1 MLSQPSS
8 PAVAGPGTHH
18 SEVCLLELPSSLLQ
32 ALGDHCQ
39 LRILPLQVLH
49 LLLCLGEAA
58 PALESR
64 RRSWRLSLCSGANIP
79 AST

>member
-8 PAVAGPGTHH
+8 PSMAGPGTHH
-18 SEVCLLELPSSLLQ
+18 FEVCLLELPGPLFQ
-32 ALGDHCQ
+32 ALGDYCQ
-39 LRILPLQVLH
+39 LCVLPLQVLH

-64 RRSWRLSLCSGANIP
+64 RKSWR
-79 AST
+79 